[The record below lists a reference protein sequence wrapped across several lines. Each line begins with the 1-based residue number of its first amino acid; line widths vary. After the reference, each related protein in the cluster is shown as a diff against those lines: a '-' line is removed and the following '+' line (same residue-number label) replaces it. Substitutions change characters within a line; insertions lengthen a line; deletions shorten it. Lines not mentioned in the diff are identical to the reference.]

1 MLCRRPY
8 IPPYGSQR
16 AAYPCKQCMPCRLN
30 RRREWTVATHRRKP
44 PREICTF
51 AAFIRP
57 TFRRNLLAER
67 ALFTVILRIA
77 SSYKHGYTTH
87 VHIARNQEDIT
98 MNQNFQAILM
108 LAIETLRKSLQR
120 TRTHAK
126 QQGRDL
132 QRLAAEHELDLLKQA
147 EDYLNDT
154 PQLKETHKN

>member
-1 MLCRRPY
+1 
-8 IPPYGSQR
+8 
-16 AAYPCKQCMPCRLN
+16 
-30 RRREWTVATHRRKP
+30 
-44 PREICTF
+44 
-51 AAFIRP
+51 
-57 TFRRNLLAER
+57 
-67 ALFTVILRIA
+67 
-77 SSYKHGYTTH
+77 